1 METRSINETIKYM
14 NSFIKDPIKIRQA
27 NSFDRLLNLQLL
39 IHSYLGIKEF
49 CKK

>member
-1 METRSINETIKYM
+1 METRSLNDSIKYM
-14 NSFIKDPIKIRQA
+14 KNFIKDPIKIRQA

-39 IHSYLGIKEF
+39 IHGYLGIKEF